1 MRIVRLVIHGRVQG
15 VGFRCFVEGEA
26 NVSGIEGWVRNRR
39 DGTVEAV
46 LKGDEALIEG
56 IINACRR
63 GPPPVSHVKGIDIS
77 DADEGDLKLR
87 HPGEKFSAL
96 STV

>member
-26 NVSGIEGWVRNRR
+26 SVSGVEGWVRNRR
-39 DGTVEAV
+39 DGTVEIV

-63 GPPPVSHVKGIDIS
+63 GPPPVSRVDRVDIS
-77 DADEGDLKLR
+77 DASESDMKLR
-87 HPGEKFSAL
+87 PAGEKFSAL
-96 STV
+96 PTA